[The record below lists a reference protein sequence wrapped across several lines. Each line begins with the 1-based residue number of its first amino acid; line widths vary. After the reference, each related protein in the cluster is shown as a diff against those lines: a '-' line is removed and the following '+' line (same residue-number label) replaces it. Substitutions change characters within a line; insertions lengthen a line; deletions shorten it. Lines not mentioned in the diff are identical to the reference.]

1 MHDKT
6 MNNVALA
13 VKYFLLQCACCAPK
27 SCRWSFN
34 FRNMRKLSF
43 CLPSGWFI
51 STTSSHLTPA
61 KEPQLRT
68 GSGCELTFLIGSK
81 FTVFKKKKKKRLS
94 QVHRLQS
101 FLENK
106 IKPLKPSLYTSQTK
120 RCVLVSFCIVQYVPS
135 ICFFS
140 HQVAGIAVKL
150 RTQIVGKAL

>member
-81 FTVFKKKKKKRLS
+81 FTVFKKKKKKAEPSAQTPVIFREQNKTIKTLS
-94 QVHRLQS
+94 VHFPNKAMRS
-101 FLENK
+101 RFL
-106 IKPLKPSLYTSQTK
+106 L
-120 RCVLVSFCIVQYVPS
+120 
-135 ICFFS
+135 
-140 HQVAGIAVKL
+140 H
-150 RTQIVGKAL
+150 RTVCA